1 MLAACYHEGTWEWG
15 GCDGANSIS
24 DAQQLLCLLY
34 PATEIGA
41 FALDSPDD
49 MAADVSSALESL
61 GPPLQIGAVTVGVLE
76 DYLTRYTGPEG
87 EPVFAAGGHLRSA
100 DDRALIDAQLG
111 QLDRARQLLDTRPA
125 TAFSLASAALI
136 GLDELAYARRDAE
149 RG

>member
-1 MLAACYHEGTWEWG
+1 MRIRPRQQLLDLWRSMLAACYHEGTWEWG

-76 DYLTRYTGPEG
+76 DYLTRYTGPEENRSLPPAATCVPPTTALSSTLSSG
-87 EPVFAAGGHLRSA
+87 SWIGRGNCSTPVPPPRSVWP
-100 DDRALIDAQLG
+100 AL
-111 QLDRARQLLDTRPA
+111 P
-125 TAFSLASAALI
+125 
-136 GLDELAYARRDAE
+136 
-149 RG
+149 